1 MDSKKILLFFI
12 AFIAVQP
19 IIDILTTASIFMVDT
34 SLTVGVLLRTAYMA
48 LAIVFLL
55 WMARTS
61 KNSRLFTGYLIGLA
75 LLIGINIVSNLQLK
89 DPYYLFQELKFFNKA
104 IYFHIVL
111 FGLLVVYRQLKDKQ
125 YDIASQTTKY
135 LWVAGLFIGV
145 IFIVAQL
152 TGTSLSNYS
161 HTKTGFTGW
170 FYAGNEIGAIMA
182 IILPIMALY
191 AIEKTDAWKKSW
203 SWIPFILLAVG
214 MLALGTK
221 VGYGGI
227 IIVLLSVVI
236 GSLIMLAM
244 KKRTSTIKINLL
256 IATFL
261 TVVLIAVTPVTPVF
275 GNMFAHITSLGIN
288 FGEPV
293 ERPGDEVL
301 VEGDEGFEEQ
311 LEEEEDTGIT
321 SAQVQNLVFSSRE
334 TYAQFMKEDFQDS
347 PMMQQLFG
355 LGFAGN
361 YETPAPGKS
370 PTMIEMDFHD
380 WFYSFGWV
388 TFIYMMIPFVWF
400 TGKFLLHFLFNIKT
414 HFTYFYI
421 LYGVA
426 FLLGIGI
433 AYTAG
438 HVLTAP
444 AVSIYVAAI
453 LAMLV
458 VNEDLLESK

>member
-1 MDSKKILLFFI
+1 MDSKKILILFI
-12 AFIAVQP
+12 AFIAIQP
-19 IIDILTTASIFMVDT
+19 IIDVLTTASIFMVET

-48 LAIVFLL
+48 LALVFLL

-61 KNSRLFTGYLIGLA
+61 KNSRIFTVYLIGLA
-75 LLIGINIVSNLQLK
+75 LLIGINIVSNLQIK

-111 FGLLVVYRQLKDKQ
+111 FGFLVVYRQLKDKN
-125 YDIASQTTKY
+125 YNIASQTTKY
-135 LWVAGLFIGV
+135 LWISGLFIGI
-145 IFIVAQL
+145 IFIIAQL

-161 HTKTGFTGW
+161 HTKVGFTGW
-170 FYAGNEIGAIMA
+170 FYAGNEVGAIMA
-182 IILPIMALY
+182 IVLPIMALY
-191 AIEKTDAWKKSW
+191 AIEKTDSWKKSW
-203 SWIPFILLAVG
+203 SWIPFILLSIG

-227 IIVLLSVVI
+227 IIVLLSVLF
-236 GSLIMLAM
+236 GSLIMLLM
-244 KKRTSTIKINLL
+244 KKRSATIKINLL
-256 IATFL
+256 ISTFL
-261 TVVLIAVTPVTPVF
+261 TVVLIAITPVTPVF
-275 GNMFAHITSLGIN
+275 GNMFAHIDSLGIN
-288 FGEPV
+288 FGDAV

-311 LEEEEDTGIT
+311 QQEEEDSGIT

-334 TYAQFMKEDFQDS
+334 TYAQFMKEDFQNS
-347 PMMQQLFG
+347 PILQQLFG
-355 LGFAGN
+355 MGFAGN
-361 YETPAPGKS
+361 YEIPEPGKS

-380 WFYSFGWV
+380 WFYSFGWI
-388 TFIYMMIPFVWF
+388 TFLYMMFPFIWF
-400 TGKFLLHFLFNIKT
+400 TGKFLIHFVVNIKT

-453 LAMLV
+453 LAMLT
-458 VNEDLLESK
+458 VNEDLLKSK